1 MLESILTIII
11 VLCLGALIGAGVLI
25 AVIWFSW
32 DKD

>member
-1 MLESILTIII
+1 MLESILTIIV